1 MRPSALPLLSNICYI
16 HMSFVSLLRITLSE
30 NCSKQSIAPL
40 WSHERVVHCWKSLP
54 LNQCTTKTWSF
65 CHLLLRIIFSA
76 LSMLFVCTILRLVT
90 DCFAKQ
96 TAWTLDIAKIFHRM
110 RPHEYK
116 SPYRKLFLSVD
127 DGELLPR
134 HEGPAIRTSVS
145 LLMLYKSSC
154 LFHLSSTRQAIFH
167 FLLPPALHR
176 YYCFTPIS
184 ILTFMIFSTSDNDQ
198 AL

>member
-30 NCSKQSIAPL
+30 NCSKQFAPL
-40 WSHERVVHCWKSLP
+40 WSHERRSLLKIFTPESVHH
-54 LNQCTTKTWSF
+54 KTWSF

-127 DGELLPR
+127 DRELLPR